1 MRRRPTPRRAS
12 ALSFSAAAAAAAS
25 IAGGGI
31 RRYGPTRTRHTQAP
45 PPLPPRTQATNL
57 ATHTQA
63 TNLMPGPAR
72 RPAGPL
78 PPHAPA
84 TNLMRCLAPDCPWAA
99 WAAVACA
106 GRPPNCIG
114 ASASKNLRGPY
125 GRVGA
130 ALTGGSQPNL
140 SRRICAESDWSAAPS
155 SHPTPP
161 HRRARQR
168 ARARAL
174 RLSVPAG
181 RKSGPSGVRVA
192 DTAAWTRGVGPAQ
205 TARPAAGRPAAG
217 RALTERRSRLS

>member
-130 ALTGGSQPNL
+130 ALTGVSKQNL
-140 SRRICAESDWSAAPS
+140 SRRICAESDWSGAPS

-161 HRRARQR
+161 HRPSRRR
-168 ARARAL
+168 ARARA
-174 RLSVPAG
+174 PAVSDG
-181 RKSGPSGVRVA
+181 RPQVGSRGVRVTE
-192 DTAAWTRGVGPAQ
+192 TAAWTRGVGPARKRPGRLP
-205 TARPAAGRPAAG
+205 AGRRPAGPSPSG
-217 RALTERRSRLS
+217 ALA